1 MIELW
6 TAATGNGQKASI
18 MLEESGLDYKVHV
31 LDLSAG
37 DYKKPEFLRITPIGK
52 VPVIRDPKGLDGAP
66 MTIAE
71 TTAIVFYLAEKSQIL
86 CPRDGLER
94 VKILQWASII
104 ASGFGPAFSYRVA
117 FDLFAPEK
125 FPFAANLFT
134 KEAHRYYKIM
144 EAQLSSTPYLTGEE
158 YTLADVLAFP
168 VAATSAAML
177 EGGLDPYP
185 NIRKWRDI
193 IAARPAV
200 QRGMKIPASG

>member
-18 MLEESGLDYKVHV
+18 MLEESGLDYTVHA

-37 DYKKPEFLRITPIGK
+37 DYKKPEFLGISPVGK
-52 VPVIRDPKGLDGAP
+52 IPVIRDSDGLNGAP
-66 MTIAE
+66 VTVCE

-94 VKILQWASII
+94 VKILQWASIV

-125 FPFAANLFT
+125 FPFAETLFT

-144 EAQLSSTPYLTGEE
+144 EAQLSSTAYLTGEG

-168 VAATSAAML
+168 VAASSATML
-177 EGGLDPYP
+177 EGGLEPYP
-185 NIRKWRDI
+185 HIRRWRDV

-200 QRGMKIPASG
+200 KRGMQIPASG